1 MNRLLLVLTLASA
14 LGMTACSNGGGTTV
28 LPPPQG
34 KYSLGSLSGTYSFVT
49 NGEVF
54 TNGAFTATPLART
67 GSFVAD
73 GKGGIS
79 GGVEDVNAAGAFS
92 GPFAISGG
100 SYTVAADGRGTL
112 TLNVSSNGSA
122 NTLQFGITLT
132 STSGGLMID
141 ETSFSTSNTQASTG
155 SGNFIIQNT
164 ALCSNPV
171 SAAAGSYVFDFA
183 GLDGNGSAMSLV
195 GEITANG
202 GVSGVLNPGFADLND
217 GGTLSNGSING
228 QLGIDGVNPAGPTVC
243 GRGLAT
249 ISGQNYI
256 FYVVDATRV
265 RFLSSSGNVMISG
278 DAVLQNNLP
287 ANLSGGFAFI
297 VAGSDNATQF
307 GPLTRLGRFTVSG
320 ATVTNV
326 LVDTNDAGAFTPT
339 DSGVNTNVTLDA
351 ANPGR
356 GTVTFKDPNL
366 STPFT
371 FVFYLSSATRGVIQ
385 ETTSKAGVALAI
397 ADGTLA
403 AQTGG
408 PFSGTNIAGTYGI
421 NWSGLSIQNGGGFA
435 VADEEDL
442 VGQATISSLSL
453 KGAADIFQFQK
464 GAPQVDNAV
473 SGAITISGDGTGGDG
488 KTVRNTMTV
497 TLTKGSPANVD
508 FVVYFAS
515 PQVAF
520 IASNGQTN
528 RIVAGILQAQ
538 Q

>member
-1 MNRLLLVLTLASA
+1 MKRLLLGFTMAAA
-14 LGMTACSNGGGTTV
+14 LWIAACSSGGTTV

-54 TNGAFTATPLART
+54 ANGAITATPLART

-79 GGVEDVNAAGAFS
+79 GGIEDVNSAGAFN
-92 GPFAISGG
+92 GPFVISGG

-132 STSGGLMID
+132 STGGGLMID
-141 ETSFSTSNTQASTG
+141 ETSSATQASTG
-155 SGNFIIQNT
+155 SGNFIIQNA
-164 ALCSNPV
+164 ALCSTPV
-171 SAAAGSYVFDFA
+171 TAPAGPYVFDFS
-183 GLDGNGSAMSLV
+183 GLDANGAALSLV
-195 GEITANG
+195 GEITANA
-202 GVSGVLNPGFADLND
+202 GVLNPGFADLND
-217 GGTLSNGSING
+217 GGVLSNGSING
-228 QLGIDGVNPAGPTVC
+228 ALATDGLNPAGPTVC

-256 FYVVDATRV
+256 FYVVDAARL
-265 RFLSSSGNVMISG
+265 RFLSSSGNVMING

-287 ANLSGGFAFI
+287 ANLSGAFAFV
-297 VAGSDNATQF
+297 VAGSDNATKF

-320 ATVTNV
+320 TTLTNV
-326 LVDTNDAGAFTPT
+326 LVDTNDAGTLTPT
-339 DSGVNTNVTLDA
+339 NSGVNTIVTFDLVT
-351 ANPGR
+351 NPGR

-366 STPFT
+366 SSAFSY
-371 FVFYLSSATRGVIQ
+371 VFYMSSATRGVIQ
-385 ETTSKAGVALAI
+385 ETTSKAGIALAI
-397 ADGTLA
+397 ADGSIA

-408 PFSGTNIAGTYGI
+408 PFSSTNISGTYAI
-421 NWSGLSIQNGGGFA
+421 NWSGLSVQNGGGFA

-442 VGQATISSLSL
+442 VGQATVTSLAL
-453 KGAADIFQFQK
+453 KGAADIFQFQNVN
-464 GAPQVDNAV
+464 GPQVDNAV
-473 SGAITISGDGTGGDG
+473 SGTITISGDGTGGDG
-488 KTVRNTMTV
+488 KTARNKLTV
-497 TLTKGSPANVD
+497 TLTKGSSANVD
-508 FVVYFAS
+508 FVVYFVS
-515 PQVAF
+515 PQLAF
-520 IASNGQTN
+520 ITSNGQAN

>member
-14 LGMTACSNGGGTTV
+14 LGVTACSNGGGTTV

-79 GGVEDVNAAGAFS
+79 GGIEDVNSAGAFN
-92 GPFAISGG
+92 GPFVISGG

-132 STSGGLMID
+132 STGGGLMID
-141 ETSFSTSNTQASTG
+141 ETSSTTQASTG
-155 SGNFIIQNT
+155 SGNFIIQNA
-164 ALCSNPV
+164 ALCSTPV
-171 SAAAGSYVFDFA
+171 TAPAGPYVFDFS
-183 GLDGNGSAMSLV
+183 GLDANGAAMSFV
-195 GEITANG
+195 GEITANA
-202 GVSGVLNPGFADLND
+202 GVLNPGFADLND
-217 GGTLSNGSING
+217 GGLLSNGSING
-228 QLGIDGVNPAGPTVC
+228 ALGVDGVNPAGPTVC

-256 FYVVDATRV
+256 FYVVDATHM
-265 RFLSSSGNVMISG
+265 RFLSSSSNVMISG

-307 GPLTRLGRFTVSG
+307 GPLTRLGRFTASG
-320 ATVTNV
+320 ATLTDV
-326 LVDTNDAGAFTPT
+326 LVDTNDAGIFTLT
-339 DSGVNTNVTLDA
+339 NSGVNTAVTFDLVT
-351 ANPGR
+351 NPGR

-366 STPFT
+366 SSAFT
-371 FVFYLSSATRGVIQ
+371 YVFYMSSATRGVIQ
-385 ETTSKAGVALAI
+385 ETTLLANKSAAAV
-397 ADGTLA
+397 ADGSIA

-408 PFSGTNIAGTYGI
+408 PFSSTNISGTYAI
-421 NWSGLSIQNGGGFA
+421 NWSGISTQNGGGFA
-435 VADEEDL
+435 VSDEEDL
-442 VGQATISSLSL
+442 VGQATVTSLAL
-453 KGAADIFQFQK
+453 KGAADIFQFQR
-464 GAPQVDNAV
+464 GAPQTDNSV
-473 SGAITISGDGTGGDG
+473 SGMITIGGDGTGGDG
-488 KTVRNTMTV
+488 KTARNKMTV
-497 TLTKGSPANVD
+497 TLTKGSSANVD
-508 FVVYFAS
+508 FVVYFVS
-515 PQVAF
+515 PQLAF
-520 IASNGQTN
+520 IASNDQAN
-528 RIVAGILQAQ
+528 RTVAGILQFQ